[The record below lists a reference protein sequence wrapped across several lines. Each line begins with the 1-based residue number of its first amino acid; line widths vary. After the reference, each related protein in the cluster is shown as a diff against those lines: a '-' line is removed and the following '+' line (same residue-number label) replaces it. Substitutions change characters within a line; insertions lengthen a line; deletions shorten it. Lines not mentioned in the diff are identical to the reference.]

1 MHNPTRSADHGIM
14 LTICWWTQKFS
25 QFLAKWTDK
34 ELDPL
39 TLSSESPSLP
49 RDRRLMA
56 TCSSSAGSLKNEIR
70 HLALQAAS
78 PRAKSQAIIDET
90 SPKSLAPILRTK
102 ASKGLR
108 RPGNSLINGRNYLLM
123 SATCELLNINESMRY
138 IWKRK
143 IKKLPSFILV

>member
-1 MHNPTRSADHGIM
+1 MASCSPSADERRNSANSLQNEPI
-14 LTICWWTQKFS
+14 KN
-25 QFLAKWTDK
+25 
-34 ELDPL
+34 L
-39 TLSSESPSLP
+39 TLWLWVPNLLASHEIG
-49 RDRRLMA
+49 
-56 TCSSSAGSLKNEIR
+56 GSWQHAHPQPVPWKNEIR